1 MPSLDGYC
9 GGNNTAQARS
19 EPQAGRC
26 LRLTVADGGR
36 AVARRATQCLA
47 VDSGFGAALGA
58 SGQGIMA
65 LLPLAAAMGRR
76 TGGGAESGIPRPC
89 KELCPSAVFA

>member
-19 EPQAGRC
+19 EPQGGR
-26 LRLTVADGGR
+26 VADGGR

-65 LLPLAAAMGRR
+65 LLPLAAALGRR